1 MVWSSRGIMEYNITL
16 KDVGGKWKVVH
27 ATKDGSMVVVSEGDN
42 VMIVDSD
49 KVVYNEDLKNFTIE
63 AYIYVKDVSGR
74 AAVDRVRADLDNLNY
89 LKVNARYL

>member
-16 KDVGGKWKVVH
+16 KDSNRKWKLLHTTKNGNFVVIREDEVLRV
-27 ATKDGSMVVVSEGDN
+27 AGSDE
-42 VMIVDSD
+42 
-49 KVVYNEDLKNFTIE
+49 VVYNEDLKNFTIE

-74 AAVDRVRADLDNLNY
+74 AAVDRVRADLDKLDY

>member
-1 MVWSSRGIMEYNITL
+1 MEYNITL
-16 KDVGGKWKVVH
+16 KGSDRKWKLLHTTEGGNILVIS
-27 ATKDGSMVVVSEGDN
+27 KGDN
-42 VMIVDSD
+42 LMIVPPD

-74 AAVDRVRADLDNLNY
+74 AAVDRVRADLDKLDY